1 MQQFLQKHLE
11 RPGEIGYNLREK
23 WSRGVRGGQLGEWD
37 GFWPKAGWRLS
48 RAKRAKT
55 VPGPDL
61 PAPVQGAKK
70 ERPYKGGNTM
80 AINTDNALRRS
91 VIYEVYVRS
100 HTPEG
105 TFKAIEPDLDR
116 IAALGVDIVWF
127 MPIHPIGEPE
137 QKRKPGLPLCQP
149 GLPHREPGIRHTG
162 GFSAPGGG
170 DP

>member
-1 MQQFLQKHLE
+1 
-11 RPGEIGYNLREK
+11 
-23 WSRGVRGGQLGEWD
+23 
-37 GFWPKAGWRLS
+37 
-48 RAKRAKT
+48 
-55 VPGPDL
+55 
-61 PAPVQGAKK
+61 
-70 ERPYKGGNTM
+70 M

-127 MPIHPIGEPE
+127 MPIHPIGELNK
-137 QKRKPGLPLCQP
+137 KRKPGLPLCQP

-162 GFSAPGGG
+162 GFSAPGRG